1 MKKFNAER
9 EKFAKLESLYEQVLR
24 EEDLEETVQQKERQ
38 NREQQQ
44 LRLQRQSKS
53 KDKEGEQ
60 PASCEAMLRI
70 AALEAELLKAEAV
83 RREMFNQIQGA
94 EGTSAC
100 FVEFVHRHRVKLRR
114 ILHPFALKLYLMQ
127 LLFIYD

>member
-1 MKKFNAER
+1 MR
-9 EKFAKLESLYEQVLR
+9 EK
-24 EEDLEETVQQKERQ
+24 EDLEETVQQKERQ

-83 RREMFNQIQGA
+83 RREMFNRFKDA
-94 EGTSAC
+94 RE
-100 FVEFVHRHRVKLRR
+100 RPRVLSSSSTVT
-114 ILHPFALKLYLMQ
+114 A
-127 LLFIYD
+127 